1 MTNVV
6 VVVIAIAI
14 AIVILIVIIL
24 VNSLVYGGTEPCV
37 CLARQRQLKRNDS
50 YVNQNDV
57 K

>member
-6 VVVIAIAI
+6 VVAIAI